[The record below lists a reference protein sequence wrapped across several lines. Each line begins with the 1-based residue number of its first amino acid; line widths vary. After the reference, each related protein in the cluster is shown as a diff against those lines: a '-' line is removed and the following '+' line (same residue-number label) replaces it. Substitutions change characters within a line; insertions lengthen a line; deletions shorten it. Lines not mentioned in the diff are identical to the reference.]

1 MRETVSRGKHLLTRV
16 EGDLTVHTHMRM
28 DGSWRIVPAG
38 DGRGGPPGIRAGDT
52 VRLVLGNDEWL
63 ALGVRLG
70 VVDLLPTGL
79 EYRAVGHL
87 GPDPLGP
94 DWDAEEAARRL
105 RRAPERPVG
114 EALLDQRNIAGL
126 GTIYGSETLFVAGV
140 SPWRPA
146 GAVEDLAGLAAL
158 ARRML
163 EAHKEPGGRHGL
175 PVATGDPHPGRRVW
189 VYGRGGRPC
198 LRCGTPVGVADMGAA
213 GNEAGSDAL
222 LVPFLPAGLTAPRH
236 ENGVRPAR
244 NSPQAATMALASGNT
259 GSGMEPGTVSR
270 ERSARAPEAPA

>member
-16 EGDLTVHTHMRM
+16 EGDLTVHTHLRM
-28 DGSWRIVPAG
+28 DGSWRILPAQ
-38 DGRGGPPGIRAGDT
+38 GGPGMSARGAGDT
-52 VRLVLGNDEWL
+52 IRLVLGNDEWV

-70 VVDLLPTGL
+70 VVNLLPTRL
-79 EYRAVGHL
+79 EHRVVGHL

-94 DWDAEEAARRL
+94 DWDAEEVARRL
-105 RRAPERPVG
+105 RQAPERPIG

-126 GTIYGSETLFVAGV
+126 GTIYRAETLFVAGV

-163 EAHKEPGGRHGL
+163 EANKELGDRHGL
-175 PVATGDPHPGRRVW
+175 PVTTGDLRPGRRVW

-198 LRCGTPVGVADMGAA
+198 LRCGTPVGMADMGAA
-213 GNEAGSDAL
+213 GNEG
-222 LVPFLPAGLTAPRH
+222 RK
-236 ENGVRPAR
+236 RPLYWCP
-244 NSPQAATMALASGNT
+244 SCQQA
-259 GSGMEPGTVSR
+259 
-270 ERSARAPEAPA
+270 

>member
-1 MRETVSRGKHLLTRV
+1 VLTRSEFRVPRYATADLRGRVVRETVSRGKHLLTRV

-79 EYRAVGHL
+79 VYRAVGHL

-175 PVATGDPHPGRRVW
+175 PVTTGDPHPGRRVW

-213 GNEAGSDAL
+213 GNEG
-222 LVPFLPAGLTAPRH
+222 RK
-236 ENGVRPAR
+236 RPLYWCP
-244 NSPQAATMALASGNT
+244 SCQQA
-259 GSGMEPGTVSR
+259 
-270 ERSARAPEAPA
+270 